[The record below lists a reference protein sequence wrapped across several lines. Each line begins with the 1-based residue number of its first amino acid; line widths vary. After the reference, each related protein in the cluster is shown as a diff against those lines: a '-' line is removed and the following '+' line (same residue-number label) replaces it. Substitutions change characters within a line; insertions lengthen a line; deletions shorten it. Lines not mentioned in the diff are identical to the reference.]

1 MAVSGG
7 MDDPSPVVHH
17 FATGSGLRVLLRERD
32 ADGSLGAVEMVLE
45 AGATGPPLHLHPA
58 HAESFYVLTG
68 EPTLLLGDQRVTGGP
83 GTWGTAPKGTPH
95 TLANFGQAPAR
106 LLCLFSPAG
115 FERRFERM
123 LADPGLAATLTELHE
138 HERATRLLGP
148 PLTPPTG
155 PHPT

>member
-7 MDDPSPVVHH
+7 MDGTSPVVHH
-17 FATGSGLRVLLRERD
+17 PAAGADLRVLLRERD
-32 ADGSLGAVEMVLE
+32 ADGSLGAVEMVLP
-45 AGATGPPLHLHPA
+45 AGAAGPPLHLHPG
-58 HAESFYVLTG
+58 HAESFYVLGG
-68 EPTLLLGDQRVTGGP
+68 EPTLRLGDHLVTGGP

-95 TLANFGQAPAR
+95 TLANFGVTPAR

-123 LADPGLAATLTELHE
+123 LADPELASSLAELHE

-148 PLTPPTG
+148 PLAPPRD
-155 PHPT
+155 PRPT